1 MKRTLFVVAALVAFA
16 TAASAATIS
25 VVSNKLTYGVGEQ
38 VILTVT
44 GDSQGGKDD
53 AVLGRL
59 EYSAALTTT
68 LTSSQS
74 QFTRGGGV
82 IFALTGSLAQGD
94 GFADVINQI
103 IDSGGTPRTVDNLQ
117 ISTATLVA
125 DAAGTVAVSWATG
138 VGFQLDFFGL
148 DATSQPGTI
157 ASFTIIPEPTTAA
170 LLGLGLLGLVLGGR
184 RRS

>member
-25 VVSNKLTYGVGEQ
+25 VVSNKLTYNPGEQ

-44 GDSQGGKDD
+44 GNSQGGKDD
-53 AVLGRL
+53 AVFGRL
-59 EYSAALTTT
+59 EYSAALTTS

-74 QFTRGGGV
+74 QLTRGGGS
-82 IFALTGSLAQGD
+82 IFALTGSLAQGE

-117 ISTATLVA
+117 ISTATLLA
-125 DAAGTVAVSWATG
+125 DAAGTVAVTWSTG
-138 VGFQLDFFGL
+138 LGFELDFFGL
-148 DATSQPGTI
+148 TSGTNPGPQAT
-157 ASFTIIPEPTTAA
+157 FTIIPEPTTAA